1 MKATKDVVGAVIEW
15 ASQLELVEVTYKPV
29 TVLATGE
36 QYLLP
41 LDLYK
46 QHEEE
51 LSDSSKYYVA
61 PWQTTKQVLLPHKKG

>member
-29 TVLATGE
+29 TILATGE

-61 PWQTTKQVLLPHKKG
+61 PWQTTKQVLLPRK

>member
-1 MKATKDVVGAVIEW
+1 MKTTENLVRTVKEW

-61 PWQTTKQVLLPHKKG
+61 PWQTTKQVLLLHKQG

>member
-36 QYLLP
+36 QCLLP

-61 PWQTTKQVLLPHKKG
+61 PWQTTKQVLLPRK

>member
-1 MKATKDVVGAVIEW
+1 MKTTENLVRTVKEW
-15 ASQLELVEVTYKPV
+15 ASQLELVKVTYKPV
-29 TVLATGE
+29 TVLTTGK

-51 LSDSSKYYVA
+51 LSDSSKYYVT
-61 PWQTTKQVLLPHKKG
+61 PWQTTKQVLLPRKKG

>member
-61 PWQTTKQVLLPHKKG
+61 PWQTTKQVLLPRK

>member
-36 QYLLP
+36 EYLLP

-61 PWQTTKQVLLPHKKG
+61 PWQTTKQVLLPRK

>member
-1 MKATKDVVGAVIEW
+1 MKVTKTLVRTVKEW

-36 QYLLP
+36 QYLLS
-41 LDLYK
+41 LNLYK

-61 PWQTTKQVLLPHKKG
+61 PWQTTKQVLLPRKKG

>member
-61 PWQTTKQVLLPHKKG
+61 PWQTTKQVLLPRKKG

>member
-1 MKATKDVVGAVIEW
+1 MKTTENLVRTVKEW
-15 ASQLELVEVTYKPV
+15 ASQLELVEVIYKPV

-61 PWQTTKQVLLPHKKG
+61 PWQTTKQVLLPRKKG

>member
-1 MKATKDVVGAVIEW
+1 MKVTKDVVGAVIEW
-15 ASQLELVEVTYKPV
+15 ASQLELVEVTYQLV

-41 LDLYK
+41 LDLYR

-61 PWQTTKQVLLPHKKG
+61 PWQTTKQVLLPRKKG

>member
-1 MKATKDVVGAVIEW
+1 MKTTENLVRTVKEW

-61 PWQTTKQVLLPHKKG
+61 PWQTTKQVLLPRKKG

>member
-1 MKATKDVVGAVIEW
+1 MKATKDVVRAVIEW

-61 PWQTTKQVLLPHKKG
+61 PWQTTKQVLLPRKKG